1 MKIKYLL
8 TIPLGYLILSLSRKF
23 SLTVFRYNIPLP
35 LDEIIYVSLDILAV
49 LFLFDEASTYITS
62 GTTKFNLHPVVIK
75 RIIINLHRL
84 SFT

>member
-49 LFLFDEASTYITS
+49 LFLVYLYDKYVLKIHWQDIYVC
-62 GTTKFNLHPVVIK
+62 KPVPQVK
-75 RIIINLHRL
+75 
-84 SFT
+84 

>member
-49 LFLFDEASTYITS
+49 LFLVYLYDKYVLKI
-62 GTTKFNLHPVVIK
+62 HW
-75 RIIINLHRL
+75 
-84 SFT
+84 